1 MELLTEQ
8 QIRTRMSA
16 ISERYPDERKRL
28 KEAYEALAKKEA
40 LVHLAIT
47 FKEPTTLSNE
57 KARDYLQNALE
68 SGYKLTES
76 DKKALVGL
84 ELEAEQLTYDLAKFD
99 CETSEKDFKLLD
111 PQLSY
116 YQTELR
122 ITS

>member
-1 MELLTEQ
+1 MQSQDELRQ
-8 QIRTRMSA
+8 RMSE
-16 ISERYPDERKRL
+16 ISTRYPQERQRL
-28 KEAYEALAKKEA
+28 KAAYEALAKKEA

-47 FKEPTTLSNE
+47 FREPTTLSNE

-76 DKKALVGL
+76 DKKALVAL
-84 ELEAEQLTYDLAKFD
+84 ELETEQLEYDLAKFD

-122 ITS
+122 VTN

>member
-1 MELLTEQ
+1 MLSENALRE
-8 QIRTRMSA
+8 RMSE
-16 ISERYPDERKRL
+16 ISTRYATERKTL
-28 KEAYEALAKKEA
+28 KDAYEKLTKKEA

-47 FKEPTTLSNE
+47 FKEPTTLQNE
-57 KARDYLQNALE
+57 KARDYLTNALE
-68 SGYKLTES
+68 NGYKLTES
-76 DKKALVGL
+76 DKKALVSL
-84 ELEAEQLTYDLAKFD
+84 ELETEQIEYDLAKFD